1 MKLLSKLHAPCM
13 GMFILR
19 LVIGGI
25 FIYSGY
31 YKLTNMGMT
40 VAGFETMGFG
50 AFWAWAVAL
59 IEFIGGI
66 AVVAGVF
73 TKISG
78 LLLSII
84 MIVAI
89 VKVHLAGGF
98 ASVQGPLTI
107 LAGTIAITL
116 CNCGS
121 WNLKKACGMCN
132 HDKGQVCKSC

>member
-1 MKLLSKLHAPCM
+1 M

-25 FIYSGY
+25 FIYAGY
-31 YKLTNMGMT
+31 GKLTNMSMVIG
-40 VAGFETMGFG
+40 GFATMGLG

-66 AVVAGVF
+66 AVVTGVF

-89 VKVHLAGGF
+89 VKVHWAGGF
-98 ASVQGPLTI
+98 AEIQAPLTI

-121 WNLKKACGMCN
+121 WNLKKMCGMCN
-132 HDKGQVCKSC
+132 HGKDQTCKSC